1 MARMRALGLFPLEAI
16 KEPIAQPRDQVST
29 SPERSRLP
37 SRAQLVRPRI
47 TAGIPC
53 YNEERFIGDLVLQTR
68 RLVDQ
73 VIVVDDGSQDGTSSA
88 AKAAGALVVDHGSN
102 KGYGEAIR
110 SCFQA
115 ARNTDT
121 DILVTLDGDNQ
132 HTPEEITMLT
142 GPIARGEADIVIGSR
157 LLKQSPQTN
166 MRLYR
171 RFGIRMITW
180 LCNVGSPVKV
190 TDSQSGFRAYRRS
203 VLESVTLTDPRMGA
217 SVEMLIKA
225 RKKGFVITE
234 VPITCR
240 YHSESSE
247 QNPVSHGL
255 GVVLAVIMF
264 RLRNMW
270 PANGASDGSGIRGN
284 GQDAV
289 SQQSASR

>member
-1 MARMRALGLFPLEAI
+1 MARIRALRLGPIEAI
-16 KEPIAQPRDQVST
+16 EESIAQPRGQAS
-29 SPERSRLP
+29 SFPERSRLP

-47 TAGIPC
+47 MAAIPC

-73 VIVVDDGSQDGTSSA
+73 VIVVNDGSQDGTSLA
-88 AKAAGALVVDHGSN
+88 AKEAGALVVDHGSN
-102 KGYGEAIR
+102 KGYGEAIN

-115 ARNTDT
+115 ARKTDT

-132 HTPEEITMLT
+132 HTPDEITALI
-142 GPIARGEADIVIGSR
+142 GPIVRGEADIVIGSR
-157 LLKQSPQTN
+157 LLKESPQTN
-166 MRLYR
+166 MRRYR
-171 RFGIRMITW
+171 RLGIRMITW

-203 VLESVTLTDPRMGA
+203 VLESVTLTDRRMGA

-225 RKKGFVITE
+225 RKKGFIICE
-234 VPITCR
+234 LPITCR
-240 YHSESSE
+240 YHSESSK
-247 QNPVSHGL
+247 QNALSHGL

-270 PANGASDGSGIRGN
+270 PASRASDGSGIEGN
-284 GQDAV
+284 GQDALSEQSV
-289 SQQSASR
+289 SR

>member
-1 MARMRALGLFPLEAI
+1 MARIRALRLGPIEAI
-16 KEPIAQPRDQVST
+16 EESTTQPRDQVSS

-37 SRAQLVRPRI
+37 SQAQLVRPRI

-53 YNEERFIGDLVLQTR
+53 YNEERFIGNLVLQTR

-73 VIVVDDGSQDGTSSA
+73 VIVVDDGSQDGTSLA

-102 KGYGEAIR
+102 KGYGEAIS

-115 ARNTDT
+115 ARKTDT

-132 HTPEEITMLT
+132 HTPDDITALIS
-142 GPIARGEADIVIGSR
+142 PIVRGEADIVIGSR

-166 MRLYR
+166 IRRYR
-171 RFGIRMITW
+171 RLGIKVITW

-203 VLESVTLTDPRMGA
+203 VLESVNLTDRQMGA

-225 RKKGFVITE
+225 RKKGFIICE

-270 PANGASDGSGIRGN
+270 PANGASTGGGIGGN